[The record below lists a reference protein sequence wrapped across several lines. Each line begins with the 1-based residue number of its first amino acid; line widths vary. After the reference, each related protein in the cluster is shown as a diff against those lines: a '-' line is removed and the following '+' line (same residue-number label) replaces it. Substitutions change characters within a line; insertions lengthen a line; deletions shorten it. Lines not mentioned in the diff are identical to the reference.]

1 MKIKAETWVRTA
13 VLILALLN
21 TLLSAWGKNP
31 LPFSEEE
38 SYQAISAA
46 VTAAVSLW
54 AWWKNNSFTSAAIT
68 ADEYMAKL
76 KAQGTNTNAETEE

>member
-1 MKIKAETWVRTA
+1 MKIKAETWIRTA

-54 AWWKNNSFTSAAIT
+54 AWWKNNSFTPAALE
-68 ADEYMAKL
+68 ADAVLQQRKE
-76 KAQGTNTNAETEE
+76 NDR

>member
-54 AWWKNNSFTSAAIT
+54 AWWKNNSFTPAALE
-68 ADEYMAKL
+68 ADAVLQQL
-76 KAQGTNTNAETEE
+76 KETDR

>member
-1 MKIKAETWVRTA
+1 MKIKAETWIRTA

-54 AWWKNNSFTSAAIT
+54 AWWKNNSFTPAALE
-68 ADEYMAKL
+68 ADAVLQQRK
-76 KAQGTNTNAETEE
+76 ETDR